1 MLMNNK
7 KSFKKIKVISISI
20 NVLKK
25 KYKICIYLRL
35 AFIFELLLDNLLIIK
50 IIYFLNIFNIYI

>member
-1 MLMNNK
+1 MNNK